1 MSDSDELREGAM
13 TVIDET
19 AGGGLE
25 VETPFSE
32 QTPGTEAPPATL
44 GFLPWT
50 EVTTPFAELL
60 TEDLDG
66 GGEAGELIAEAFESI
81 RDEQFDEALAE
92 LIAETAEAAETGLA
106 GEQPM
111 QLAEQRRQLADAHLA
126 PIGSEAERC
135 VQRFADH
142 VQNLDLEGMAP
153 DQLDEVLERFE
164 IGALGVTPAGE
175 EFIGGLIKKAKS
187 VVKTVVSTAG
197 KIAKAALPILGPILN
212 KLKALVRPLLQR
224 VLAIAINKLPAALHE
239 PARALARRFGLG
251 QQETEDLVESEA
263 EEEFLISS
271 FAPTPVAA
279 GDPESL
285 AESLDAALA
294 ESVLGG
300 EALEQGE
307 SFGHDQERGAAPPSS
322 DELEALA
329 EARSAFIDRIAAA
342 QEGEDLTPAIDQ
354 FVPAILPALR
364 LGIRLVG
371 RPKVVG
377 FLSGF
382 LAKLIGQWV
391 GPKLS
396 GPLSSAIVDVGLRV
410 IGLEQGRP
418 GQLEQEAAPA
428 ALAATV
434 EDTVRR
440 LSEQP
445 GEFFED
451 EDLLQVALTEA
462 FEEAVATNFPTQL
475 VRPDLQIAPSLG
487 GSFVVRR
494 ARTAFAYKKF
504 SRVPEI
510 EVTAA
515 VAATVTTFG
524 GTTLDAALRAAGIA
538 LPGRFRVHVFESGP
552 GTTLPRLARIERI
565 GGVAFPRGAHGQ
577 LHPLTVANAGLLLR
591 EPRLGVD
598 VPAQFL
604 ASRHRISVGQRFFS
618 LEPIGQVETPASAT
632 SAAAAGEA
640 AQPSDGRVRSDEAR
654 REVRLSLYFSEA
666 DAQRLA
672 ASVASGRGGTTL
684 LRALLRAAFAA
695 IHGPRRRRRRA
706 PVGRGRGRR
715 RPLPRSRRRLR
726 ASVAKALAEWVRTRG
741 HEFVRAAQDPA
752 NGVTVHV
759 HVRGVAGPAGEAED
773 EDAPT
778 TDVPATPATAATAVP
793 ATGGA
798 PAPAGAPAGALTLAP
813 APVTITVTPGRSKP

>member
-1 MSDSDELREGAM
+1 M

-19 AGGGLE
+19 AGGALE

-32 QTPGTEAPPATL
+32 QSVSTETPPATL

-60 TEDLDG
+60 SEDFDG
-66 GGEAGELIAEAFESI
+66 EGEVGEIVAEAFESI

-142 VQNLDLEGMAP
+142 VQSLDLEGMAP
-153 DQLDEVLERFE
+153 DQLDELLDRFE
-164 IGALGVTPAGE
+164 IGSAGVSVAGE

-251 QQETEDLVESEA
+251 QKETEELVEGEA
-263 EEEFLISS
+263 EEEFLVTS

-279 GDPESL
+279 GDPETL
-285 AESLDAALA
+285 AESFDAALA

-329 EARSAFIDRIAAA
+329 EARSLFIDRIASA
-342 QEGEDLTPAIDQ
+342 QEGEDLTPAVDQ
-354 FVPAILPALR
+354 FIPAILPALR
-364 LGIRLVG
+364 LGIRIVG

-462 FEEAVATNFPTQL
+462 FEEAVAANFPAQL

-494 ARTAFAYKKF
+494 ARTAIAYKKF

-515 VAATVTTFG
+515 IAATVTTFG

-538 LPGRFRVHVFESGP
+538 LPGRFRVHVYESGP
-552 GTTLPRLARIERI
+552 GTTLVRLARLEKI
-565 GGVAFPRGAHGQ
+565 GGAAFPRGAHGQ
-577 LHPLTVANAGLLLR
+577 LHPLTVANAGVLLR

-598 VPAQFL
+598 APAQFL
-604 ASRHRISVGQRFFS
+604 ASRHRISVGQRFFY
-618 LEPIGQVETPASAT
+618 LEPIGQVETPAAT
-632 SAAAAGEA
+632 TTASAGEV
-640 AQPSDGRVRSDEAR
+640 AQPSDGRVRTDENR

-672 ASVASGRGGTTL
+672 ASVSAGPGGTTL

-695 IHGPRRRRRRA
+695 MPGPRRRRRRA

-715 RPLPRSRRRLR
+715 RPPSRNRRRLR
-726 ASVAKALAEWVRTRG
+726 SSVAKALAEFVRTRG

-752 NGVTVHV
+752 NGVTVNV
-759 HVRGVAGPAGEAED
+759 HVRGVAGPSAEAED
-773 EDAPT
+773 DDAPA
-778 TDVPATPATAATAVP
+778 PATAVP
-793 ATGGA
+793 ATTA
-798 PAPAGAPAGALTLAP
+798 PATTAPAAPPTTAP
-813 APVTITVTPGRSKP
+813 APVTVTVTPGRSKP

>member
-1 MSDSDELREGAM
+1 M

-19 AGGGLE
+19 AGGALE

-32 QTPGTEAPPATL
+32 SVSPEVPAATL

-60 TEDLDG
+60 AEDLDG
-66 GGEAGELIAEAFESI
+66 EGEAGEIVAEAFESI

-126 PIGSEAERC
+126 PIDSEAERC

-153 DQLDEVLERFE
+153 EQLDEVLERFE
-164 IGALGVTPAGE
+164 VGSLAVSPAGE

-212 KLKALVRPLLQR
+212 KLKSLIRPLLKR
-224 VLAIAINKLPAALHE
+224 VLAIAINKLPAALHA
-239 PARALARRFGLG
+239 PARSLARRFGLG
-251 QQETEDLVESEA
+251 ETELEDLVASEA
-263 EEEFLISS
+263 EEEFLVTS

-279 GDPESL
+279 GDPETL
-285 AESLDAALA
+285 AESFDAALA

-300 EALEQGE
+300 ETLEQGE
-307 SFGHDQERGAAPPSS
+307 SFGHDQERGAAPAAS
-322 DELEALA
+322 DELELLA
-329 EARSAFIDRIAAA
+329 EARGAFIDRVAAA
-342 QEGEDLTPAIDQ
+342 QEGEDLTPVIDQ
-354 FVPAILPALR
+354 FIPAILPALR

-371 RPKVVG
+371 RPRVVG

-410 IGLEQGRP
+410 IGLEQGQPGRP

-428 ALAATV
+428 TLAATV

-445 GEFFED
+445 AEFFED

-462 FEEAVATNFPTQL
+462 FEGAVAANFPAPL

-487 GSFVVRR
+487 GSFVLRR
-494 ARTAFAYKKF
+494 ARTAIAYKKF

-524 GTTLDAALRAAGIA
+524 GATLDAALRAAGIT
-538 LPGRFRVHVFESGP
+538 LPGRFRLHVYESGP
-552 GTTLPRLARIERI
+552 GTTLVRLARLEKI
-565 GGVAFPRGAHGQ
+565 GGAAFPRGAHSQ
-577 LHPLTVANAGLLLR
+577 LHPLTVAAAGVLLR

-604 ASRHRISVGQRFFS
+604 ASRHRISVGQRFFA
-618 LEPIGQVETPASAT
+618 LEPIGQVEAPATTAGAAT
-632 SAAAAGEA
+632 GEVA
-640 AQPSDGRVRSDEAR
+640 PPTQARNRTDEAR
-654 REVRLSLYFSEA
+654 GEVRLSLYFSEA
-666 DAQRLA
+666 DAQRIA
-672 ASVASGRGGTTL
+672 AAVSSGRGGTVL
-684 LRALLRAAFAA
+684 LRALLRAAFPAMP
-695 IHGPRRRRRRA
+695 GSRGRRRRA
-706 PVGRGRGRR
+706 PAGRRRGRR
-715 RPLPRSRRRLR
+715 PLSPGRRRLR
-726 ASVAKALAEWVRTRG
+726 ASVAKALAAWVRTRG
-741 HEFVRAAQDPA
+741 QEFVRAAQDPA

-759 HVRGVAGPAGEAED
+759 HARGVVGPATEAED
-773 EDAPT
+773 
-778 TDVPATPATAATAVP
+778 DVPSATVGGATPDGVAPVSAGTPAAASP
-793 ATGGA
+793 APGA
-798 PAPAGAPAGALTLAP
+798 PPTAG
-813 APVTITVTPGRSKP
+813 APVTITVTPGRSTP